1 MNYVIGDIH
10 NELEKLKSILKQ
22 IELKPDDELIVLVVY
37 WWNKLTSIH
46 TYTIILLLQY
56 RGKKNG

>member
-37 WWNKLTSIH
+37 
-46 TYTIILLLQY
+46 
-56 RGKKNG
+56 

>member
-22 IELKPDDELIVLVVY
+22 IELKPDDELYYIGRC
-37 WWNKLTSIH
+37 I
-46 TYTIILLLQY
+46 
-56 RGKKNG
+56 